1 MIGKCTKL
9 IFFLHTSAQWERR
22 CFKFIIVWSWTF
34 WNLRLDFCQNFNVS
48 WQPTWSTFTEVEKS
62 VVLEWWYADES
73 NSTLRM
79 TDKEY
84 KGQRSI
90 LNTTRYMLTS
100 MQRQD
105 VIDRCFP
112 FICMHFSQGW
122 QLCCSLAF
130 GLQFSGIVWTW
141 TLTWFLNR
149 IKVGIVVIDGTLQDH
164 SEGSEFPPAFHNL
177 VAYGVW
183 LHCDKH

>member
-1 MIGKCTKL
+1 MRKEMLQFHNSLKLNILRFFEHFEICGWTSVRTLMCHDSQPGQPSQKWRSLLCWNGGMQMNQIQHSGWQIRSTRGSVQSWIQPVTCWPQCNGKMLLTGVFHSSVCT
-9 IFFLHTSAQWERR
+9 
-22 CFKFIIVWSWTF
+22 
-34 WNLRLDFCQNFNVS
+34 
-48 WQPTWSTFTEVEKS
+48 
-62 VVLEWWYADES
+62 
-73 NSTLRM
+73 
-79 TDKEY
+79 
-84 KGQRSI
+84 
-90 LNTTRYMLTS
+90 
-100 MQRQD
+100 
-105 VIDRCFP
+105 
-112 FICMHFSQGW
+112 FSQGW

-149 IKVGIVVIDGTLQDH
+149 IKVGIGVIDGILQDH